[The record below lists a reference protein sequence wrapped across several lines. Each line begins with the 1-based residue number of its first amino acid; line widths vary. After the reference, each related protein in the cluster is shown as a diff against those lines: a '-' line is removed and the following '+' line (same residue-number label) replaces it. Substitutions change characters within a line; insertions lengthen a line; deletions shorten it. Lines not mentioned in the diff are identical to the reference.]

1 MNKAP
6 LSPEHRALLEAR
18 HLQPPFPP
26 AAAIEVL
33 GVLRSA
39 HYAPGAALM
48 RQGDAGDDMFLV
60 LEGRVAVQV
69 VTAAGEPTVVD
80 TIESGGVVGEMA
92 LLTGQPRTATV
103 VALTPVEVA
112 CLARR
117 DFESLA
123 AHHPE
128 ALNLFLHRV
137 LPRLRRTQLVGVL
150 TELFGALEP
159 QAQADL
165 EQHLEWRELAG
176 GDTLF
181 RQGDAG
187 DDVFIVVNGRLRVSV
202 ADDGVAD
209 GRRVLEEV
217 GRGQAVGEVGLLTG
231 EPRAA
236 TVTAV
241 RDSDLLRLSRA
252 SFDALLDRHPRPM
265 MTIARAAAKRLRE
278 ASLRA
283 QRPPGPSSFALIAG
297 GDPRLLAPLA
307 ARLAAQLGALAGHAD
322 RVLLLDSAGV
332 DRRLAR
338 PGIAQSGPGSIVHE
352 SLVAWLAALEREH
365 AYTVLCADADDTE
378 WTRRCLRAAD
388 RVLVVAAAGDPATPG
403 AVEARARSLH
413 PTAHYELVLV
423 HPDDASQPAGTLPWL
438 EAREFAGHHHV
449 RVGHAGDL
457 ARLARRVAGRANA
470 LVLGGGGARGF
481 AHVGGLR
488 ALDEAGIAVDMI
500 GGTSI
505 GAVIAGARALGLTFE
520 DLTELARSFASRRK
534 ILDRTLPIVALT
546 EGAKVTALY
555 RQVFGATCIEDLWI
569 PYFAVSS
576 GLSRAEAV
584 LHTRGEL
591 WWAARASTAV
601 PAIFPPVVAQDNE
614 VLVDGNVMNNMPLDV
629 MRARCEGGTLV
640 GINPMPAMLKPRPYN
655 FGPSVSGWKA
665 LAGRMKVLG
674 VRLRAPNLVGSVMR
688 ATEINSA
695 NRMRSPA
702 FRALADLLIEPPVG
716 GYAIHGYSAWE
727 PIVEIGYKAAKEALA
742 AWPLTPSLRE
752 AAQMPPV
759 TASRDTGEALP
770 LAVLA
775 ADGPRAAN

>member
-1 MNKAP
+1 MERSP
-6 LSPEHRALLEAR
+6 LSAEHRALLVAR

-26 AAAIEVL
+26 AAAVEVL
-33 GVLRSA
+33 GVLRAA
-39 HYAPGAALM
+39 HLPPGATLM

-60 LEGRVAVQV
+60 LTGRVAVQV
-69 VTAAGEPTVVD
+69 VTAADEPTVVD
-80 TIESGGVVGEMA
+80 EIEPGGVVGEMA

-103 VALTPVEVA
+103 VALTPVDVA

-117 DFESLA
+117 DFEALA

-150 TELFGALEP
+150 TELFGALGA
-159 QAQADL
+159 QAQKNL
-165 EQHLEWRELAG
+165 EQHLEWREIAG
-176 GDTLF
+176 GETLF
-181 RQGDAG
+181 RQGDPG
-187 DDVFIVVNGRLRVSV
+187 DDVYIVVNGRLRVSV
-202 ADDGVAD
+202 DDDGPVP

-217 GRGQAVGEVGLLTG
+217 GRGQAVGEVSLLTG
-231 EPRAA
+231 EARAA

-252 SFDALLDRHPRPM
+252 SFDELLDRHPRPM
-265 MTIARAAAKRLRE
+265 MTIARAAAKRLRD
-278 ASLRA
+278 ASLRT
-283 QRPPGPSSFALIAG
+283 QRPPGPTSFALIAG

-307 ARLAAQLGALAGHAD
+307 AQLAAQLGALAGDPA
-322 RVLLLDSAGV
+322 RVVLLDSAAV

-352 SLVAWLAALEREH
+352 SLVAWMAALEREH
-365 AYTVLCADADDTE
+365 AFTVLCADAGDTE

-388 RVLVVAAAGDPATPG
+388 RVLVVAAATDPPAP
-403 AVEARARSLH
+403 AAAEAYARARH
-413 PTAHYELVLV
+413 PSAHYELVLI
-423 HPDDASQPAGTLPWL
+423 HPAATTQPSGTLAWL
-438 EAREFAGHHHV
+438 EARDVVAHHHV
-449 RVGHAGDL
+449 RVGHAGDVG
-457 ARLARRVAGRANA
+457 RLARRVAGRACA

-481 AHVGGLR
+481 AHLGALR
-488 ALDEAGIAVDMI
+488 ALDEAGIPVDMI

-505 GAVIAGARALGLTFE
+505 GAVIAGARALGLTVT
-520 DLTELARSFASRRK
+520 DLTALARAFASRRK

-555 RQVFGATCIEDLWI
+555 RQVFGDARIEDLWI
-569 PYFAVSS
+569 PHFAVSS

-591 WWAARASTAV
+591 WWASRASTAV
-601 PAIFPPVVAQDNE
+601 PAIFPPIVAPDNE

-629 MRARCEGGTLV
+629 MRARCEGGTLIGV
-640 GINPMPAMLKPRPYN
+640 NPMPAMLKPRPYN
-655 FGPSVSGWKA
+655 SGASVSGWTA
-665 LAGRMKVLG
+665 LAGRMKLFG

-702 FRALADLLIEPPVG
+702 FRALADLLIEPAVG

-742 AWPLTPSLRE
+742 AWPLAPTLRATGQGRVPAE
-752 AAQMPPV
+752 EERAGDAAMLP
-759 TASRDTGEALP
+759 P
-770 LAVLA
+770 LAAL
-775 ADGPRAAN
+775 GPGAGG